1 LQSLHLNSIKKT
13 YLEKLKNKGL
23 IDEFESEIDKRKKGY
38 YPIIDITQ
46 FVSPTDLNEKNKI
59 TRI

>member
-46 FVSPTDLNEKNKI
+46 FVSIKDLNEKNKI

>member
-1 LQSLHLNSIKKT
+1 
-13 YLEKLKNKGL
+13 L
-23 IDEFESEIDKRKKGY
+23 IDEFESEIDKRKEGY